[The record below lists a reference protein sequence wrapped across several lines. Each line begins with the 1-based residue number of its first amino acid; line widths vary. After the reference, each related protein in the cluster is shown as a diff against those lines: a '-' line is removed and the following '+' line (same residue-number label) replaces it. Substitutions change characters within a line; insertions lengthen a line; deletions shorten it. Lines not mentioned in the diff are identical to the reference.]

1 MAKTFYITTPI
12 YYVNGVPHVGSATTT
27 LLADCIA
34 RFHRLRGEPVYFL
47 TGTDEHAQK
56 VANQAAKEGR
66 SPQDFVDEI
75 SQRFVETWKYLGVE
89 YDRFIRTSDPDH
101 KEAVSEVFRRLQ
113 ATGDIYSGLYEGW
126 YSVSDETFFRDSD
139 VEDGHAK
146 ETGAAV
152 ERVTQEN
159 YYFRLSAYADRLLAH
174 IEKNPDFLM
183 PATRRNEVI
192 GFIKEGL
199 RDVPLSRPNSGWGIP
214 VPNDPAQV
222 VYVWADALVNYLTA
236 TGWPQNPTYTDL
248 WPADAHLM
256 GKEIYT
262 RFHATLWPAMLMA
275 LDLALPS
282 HVIGHGWWLIGGQ
295 KGSKSRGNIPTP
307 QEAVS
312 TLVERSGASEEIAI
326 DSLRFYLLR
335 DISFTGDAEFSYE
348 AWTERYNGVLGNNL
362 GNLLNRSLNMLRQ
375 YEDSLVPD
383 AASRT
388 ANSEVALAAKETV
401 AEVEAQLLAYNP
413 PLALEAIVRFGATIN
428 KAIDTAA
435 PWKRHKAG
443 EQEAVQDA
451 LYMALEANRILSILI
466 APFMPKVSDAMR
478 WQLGLTAPVS
488 WRDASQWGLL
498 SAGTRTQ
505 EATPLF
511 PRIDTKKPP
520 SAPTAEA
527 RREAAASQVEAKKG
541 EKPVAENQASETIT
555 IEEFGKVKLRVAEI
569 KTAEAIEG
577 AKKLLRLTIDLGEAD
592 PRQLV
597 AGIAESYRPEELPGK
612 KIVVVANL
620 QPATIRG
627 VTSEGM
633 LLAATDPDG
642 RAILV
647 TPENP
652 SIPAGAK
659 VK

>member
-1 MAKTFYITTPI
+1 MPKTFYITTPI

-34 RFHRLRGEPVYFL
+34 RYHRLRGEPVFFL

-56 VANQAAKEGR
+56 VANTAAKEGKT
-66 SPQDFVDEI
+66 PQAFVDEI
-75 SQRFVETWKYLGVE
+75 SQRFVATWKYLGIE

-101 KEAVSEVFRRLQ
+101 KAAVAEVFRRLQ

-139 VEDGHAK
+139 VENGIAK
-146 ETGAAV
+146 ETGALV

-159 YYFRLSAYADRLLAH
+159 YYFRLSAYSDRLLDY
-174 IEKNPDFLM
+174 IERNPDFLM

-214 VPNDPAQV
+214 VPSDPAQV

-236 TGWPQNPTYTDL
+236 TGWPENPNYTDL
-248 WPADAHLM
+248 WPANAHLM

-275 LDLALPS
+275 LGQALPE
-282 HVIGHGWWLIGGQ
+282 HVIGHGWWLIGGE

-307 QEAVS
+307 QEAVEH
-312 TLVERSGASEEIAI
+312 LVERSGASEEIAI

-375 YEDSLVPD
+375 YEDSIFPD
-383 AASRT
+383 AAART
-388 ANSEVALAAKETV
+388 ANGEVALAAKETV
-401 AEVEAQLLAYNP
+401 AEVEAQMAAFNP

-428 KAIDTAA
+428 KAIDTSA
-435 PWKRHKAG
+435 PWKQHKAG
-443 EQEAVQDA
+443 ERTGVQDA
-451 LYMALEANRILSILI
+451 LYTALEANRILSILL
-466 APFMPKVSDAMR
+466 APFTPKVSAAMR
-478 WQLGLTAPVS
+478 SQLGLTEPVR
-488 WRDASQWGLL
+488 WQDASEWGLL
-498 SAGTRTQ
+498 PAGARVS
-505 EATPLF
+505 EAVPLF
-511 PRIDTKKPP
+511 PRIDTKKT
-520 SAPTAEA
+520 APTPAN
-527 RREAAASQVEAKKG
+527 VEAPKKDK
-541 EKPVAENQASETIT
+541 KPVTENPTTETIT
-555 IEEFGKVKLRVAEI
+555 IDEFARVQLRVAEI
-569 KTAEAIEG
+569 KTAEPIDG
-577 AKKLLRLTIDLGEAD
+577 AKKLLRLTIDLGE
-592 PRQLV
+592 PELRQLV
-597 AGIAESYRPEELPGK
+597 AGIAESYAPADLPGK

-627 VTSEGM
+627 VTSQGM

-642 RAILV
+642 RAILL

-652 SIPAGAK
+652 SIPSGAK